1 MLSRVIFYS
10 RLALHVK
17 FLLPILHHRLIID
30 SSLKKLLIV
39 IEARQLR
46 KGFLWERVHVGIIPH
61 CIALPLIHHVS
72 ACIVPIV
79 ILLINLLYR
88 WAWIWLNFALFLK
101 RFRVLHIIA
110 THRARVCATAS
121 SKIRDSNGRKVA
133 LIAEELILE
142 IYVVLNESWFDGHTL
157 LEVLG
162 EGRRPLEV
170 LPWLFITHNE
180 VIINLNY

>member
-1 MLSRVIFYS
+1 LLILHVLLVPLKEQILDLRCILLTHTASLQWMLSRVIFYS

-30 SSLKKLLIV
+30 SSLKKLLLV

-61 CIALPLIHHVS
+61 CIALPLIHHVP

-88 WAWIWLNFALFLK
+88 
-101 RFRVLHIIA
+101 
-110 THRARVCATAS
+110 
-121 SKIRDSNGRKVA
+121 
-133 LIAEELILE
+133 
-142 IYVVLNESWFDGHTL
+142 
-157 LEVLG
+157 
-162 EGRRPLEV
+162 
-170 LPWLFITHNE
+170 
-180 VIINLNY
+180 